1 MDREAAPGLIEFRG
15 RAVTRLLEL
24 LPRLKKVALL
34 LPRVDC
40 RVPNYVCCV
49 NHATKE
55 DSLNATPAE
64 NDDSPQISV
73 VLIPESGKL

>member
-34 LPRVDC
+34 LP
-40 RVPNYVCCV
+40 
-49 NHATKE
+49 
-55 DSLNATPAE
+55 
-64 NDDSPQISV
+64 
-73 VLIPESGKL
+73 PESTAECPIMLRESRNQGGFAQRNSRRKRRFSPD